1 MIGEKEDEDDNNE
14 EDEYPTDE
22 QVYESVDTLTSSDIE
37 FLRAAVVEGDESA
50 SRRTPFN
57 VTGSR
62 IHLNLTRYQMCIPP
76 CLEMNTMQ

>member
-14 EDEYPTDE
+14 EDECPTDE

-50 SRRTPFN
+50 SGRTPFKD
-57 VTGSR
+57 GLKGPPKR
-62 IHLNLTRYQMCIPP
+62 CAFPRAWRWIPCNEP
-76 CLEMNTMQ
+76 RCH